1 MKKKAIK
8 IIGHP
13 LLLPFMWFSYL
24 ATLLMSLGRFK
35 YLSGNFGDNRLLSVF
50 FSIGWK
56 TSSLIGIMFL
66 LVLVAWVYIYIRG
79 ESTIKNKFS
88 FFIIGLTS
96 VITLFVSASFVNQE
110 NLNFGNY
117 LYSLYGITKQ
127 SFELLSHISLITAFL
142 FGAFLFNEFD
152 GLKNKK
158 KVKNRFGISNKILIS
173 IPFLGI
179 LVWFSLQILFKA
191 SDYLLYAKFTY
202 GDEFENYKSM
212 DRLNEVVSENSAVI
226 IPVQGVDWPD
236 ISNAPI
242 VRYFLFP
249 RIIVS
254 SSDLTNQE
262 KAAKLKEAYF
272 ISLNKNNNLFW
283 PIIDREKEVV
293 YFAPDNPLGYSD
305 LIEINKENGM
315 VIYKII
321 FRK

>member
-1 MKKKAIK
+1 MEKKTIK

-56 TSSLIGIMFL
+56 TSSLVGIIFL
-66 LVLVAWVYIYIRG
+66 FVLVFWVYIYIRG

-88 FFIIGLTS
+88 FFVVGLIS
-96 VITLFVSASFVNQE
+96 IFTLFISASFVNQE
-110 NLNFGNY
+110 NVNFGNY
-117 LYSLYGITKQ
+117 LYSLYGITKR

-142 FGAFLFNEFD
+142 YGAFLFNEFD

-158 KVKNRFGISNKILIS
+158 KVNNKFGISNKMLIS

-191 SDYLLYAKFTY
+191 SDYFSYAKFTY
-202 GDEFENYKSM
+202 GDEFENYKSI
-212 DRLNEVVSENSAVI
+212 DRLKNIVSENGAII
-226 IPVQGVDWPD
+226 IPVQGIDWPD
-236 ISNAPI
+236 ISNAPV

-262 KAAKLKEAYF
+262 KAAELKEAYF
-272 ISLNKNNNLFW
+272 ILLNKNNNLFW

-293 YFAPDNPLGYSD
+293 YFAPNNPLSYSD
-305 LIEINKENGM
+305 LIEINNENGM
-315 VIYKII
+315 VVYKII
-321 FRK
+321 FRE